1 MRNPFRR
8 PTATSHA
15 EASEH
20 AAAGGVVVYWRPGCP
35 FCMILR
41 TAVSADADKA
51 AWVNIWDDPDA
62 AAYVRSVNDG
72 NETVPTVVIDG
83 APHTNP
89 APGLVAAALAAAG

>member
-8 PTATSHA
+8 PEPATHA
-15 EASEH
+15 EAIAH
-20 AAAGGVVVYWRPGCP
+20 AQQGVAVYWRPGCP

-41 TAVSADADKA
+41 SAVSKYADRA
-51 AWVNIWDDPDA
+51 AWVNIWEDEDA

-83 APHTNP
+83 VPLTNP
-89 APGLVAAALAAAG
+89 SPGLVLEALAAAE